1 MKKSNLIVSGIVVTL
16 VVSYFV
22 YLGVQ
27 EAKMEE
33 NIFLNRSNVEID
45 SLAHEGKSIKAL
57 RYKSRIFS
65 IEDLPLDIQKRLKN
79 QELASH
85 INLSTVLKD
94 FMVRFHVKA
103 KDARDPISVDA
114 SDLPPLVSIVEKR
127 VGDKKVEDIYQ
138 KNKHKFSK
146 DHDPQSVKA
155 EIKAQLLAQDA
166 YNYIV
171 NQLGEIFLT
180 TDSALPAAPLIPEEW
195 LLNGEYTPSYGNP
208 KAAHHLIW
216 IGFYGCLEC
225 QNFTND
231 LGLLVQKYGID
242 NLRVTFIPW
251 TKADLNA
258 FTYINLTAMCLN
270 QKVGKKEFWNFHTI
284 AMNHSPKIS
293 KIKLDDLKA
302 AKAFTKEVLES
313 MDLDKEKVKLALN
326 CSKDFHGENPM
337 LIEMTKTKKQI
348 SFIPN
353 IYSPMAIFNGR
364 ILDLEG
370 RSLFNAVDA
379 KMKDIIK

>member
-16 VVSYFV
+16 VVSYFI

-27 EAKMEE
+27 EAKVEE
-33 NIFLNRSNVEID
+33 NVFLNRTNVEIE
-45 SLAHEGKSIKAL
+45 SLASEEDDVKAL
-57 RYKSRIFS
+57 RYKSRVFS
-65 IEDLPLDIQKRLKN
+65 VKDLPLDIQKRIKN
-79 QELASH
+79 QQLTSH
-85 INLSTVLKD
+85 IQLITTLKD

-103 KDARDPISVDA
+103 KDARDPFSVDA
-114 SDLPPLVSIVEKR
+114 TDIPPLISIIDKR
-127 VGDKKVEDIYQ
+127 VGDEKVESIYQ
-138 KNKHKFSK
+138 KNLHKFYK
-146 DHDPQSVKA
+146 GHDPQTMKA

-166 YNYIV
+166 YDYIV

-180 TDSALPAAPLIPEEW
+180 TDSALPAGPLIPEEW
-195 LLNGEYTPSYGNP
+195 LFNGDYTPSYGNP

-251 TKADLNA
+251 TKDDLNA
-258 FTYINLTAMCLN
+258 FTYINLTGMCLY
-270 QKVGKKEFWNFHTI
+270 QKVGKREFWNFHTI
-284 AMNHSPKIS
+284 AMNHSPKVA
-293 KIKLDDLKA
+293 KIKLNDVKA
-302 AKAFTKEVLES
+302 AKDFSNEILRS
-313 MDLDKEKVKLALN
+313 MELNEKKRQLALN
-326 CSKDFHGENPM
+326 CSKEFHGENPV
-337 LIEMTKTKKQI
+337 LIEMTKTKKKI
-348 SFIPN
+348 AFIPN

-364 ILDLEG
+364 IMDLEG